1 LLSYL
6 TYLAEK
12 QGLLGFTAEVLVDNK
27 PMLHVFRLFEQMG
40 FKIERTLDS
49 GVYELRI
56 TFKEI
61 S

>member
-1 LLSYL
+1 LSYL

-12 QGLLGFTAEVLVDNK
+12 KGLLGFTAEVLVANK
-27 PMLHVFRLFEQMG
+27 PMLHALRLFKQMG
-40 FKIERTLDS
+40 FEIERRMES